1 MDRRI
6 IRLAAAVLCGLAI
19 VTALAALVIAAS
31 AGGRAVPVG
40 VETAIPLIAGGAV
53 ALLSWFLLAGA
64 THNDDLEARR
74 TRVRCPACGT
84 EVRRDWRLCPYC
96 GAASRTA
103 SRDDASPLSH
113 LN

>member
-6 IRLAAAVLCGLAI
+6 IRFAAAVLCGLAI
-19 VTALAALVIAAS
+19 VTALAALLIAAS

-40 VETAIPLIAGGAV
+40 TETAIPLIAGGAV

-64 THNDDLEARR
+64 THDDDVEARR
-74 TRVRCPACGT
+74 ARVRCPSCGT

-96 GAASRTA
+96 GDASRSVA
-103 SRDDASPLSH
+103 GEDKQPLSH
-113 LN
+113 PS